1 MAGLNET
8 PRADRVHIGFF
19 GKTNAGKSS
28 TINLLTGGET
38 ALVSPV
44 AGTTT
49 DPVYKSMELLPVG
62 PVVLIDTG
70 GTDDTTELGRARMA
84 KTVEVAKKT
93 DVAVILTDGGEPDE
107 ELETC
112 RAIFKKRGV
121 PVVEVTNVHGDLPEE
136 REEGAVYINA
146 LTGEGREELLSE
158 ITKSA
163 QRTEDLTL
171 TRGLVQAGDLVLLVM
186 PQDIQAP
193 KGRLILPQV
202 QTIRDLLDAD
212 CRTVCVKTDDI
223 PSVFDDFARTPAL
236 VITDSQIFAHVAENI
251 PPGVPLTSFSILMGK
266 KRGDIF
272 AFVAGANAIRDLKPG
287 SRVLIAEA
295 CTHHALKGDIAR
307 EKLPK
312 LLEKEAGGPIDVTV
326 CSGPTFPDNIE
337 DYDLIVHCG
346 ACMINRSNMLSRIQ
360 EAKDA
365 GVPVTNF
372 GTALAYL
379 SGILKRVVF

>member
-1 MAGLNET
+1 MSGLNET
-8 PRADRVHIGFF
+8 PRADRVHIAFLGR
-19 GKTNAGKSS
+19 TNAGKSS

-70 GTDDTTELGRARMA
+70 GTDDTTELGQARMA
-84 KTVEVAKKT
+84 KTAEVARKA
-93 DVAVILTDGGEPDE
+93 DVAVVIEDDEPDPF
-107 ELETC
+107 LSSCTDTFS
-112 RAIFKKRGV
+112 RRGV
-121 PVVEVTNVHGDLPEE
+121 PVVRVRNVHGELPEE
-136 REEGAVYINA
+136 REEDVVYINA
-146 LTGEGREELLSE
+146 LSGEGKEELLSAIAE
-158 ITKSA
+158 RA
-163 QRTEDLTL
+163 QQTEDIPL
-171 TRGLVQAGDLVLLVM
+171 TRGLVEAGDLVVLVM

-212 CRTVCVKTDDI
+212 CRVVCVKTDDLPGI
-223 PSVFDDFARTPAL
+223 FNDFKHQPAL
-236 VITDSQIFAHVAENI
+236 VITDSQAFAHVSACL
-251 PPGVPLTSFSILMGK
+251 PPGVPLTSFSILMAK

-272 AFVAGANAIRDLKPG
+272 AFVNGAQAIADLKPG

-312 LLEKEAGGPIDVTV
+312 LLEKEAGGPLDVTV
-326 CSGPTFPDNIE
+326 WSGPSFPDDI
-337 DYDLIVHCG
+337 DQYDIIVHCG
-346 ACMINRSNMLSRIQ
+346 GCMINRANLLSRVQ
-360 EAKDA
+360 QARDA
-365 GVPVTNF
+365 DVAITNF
-372 GTALAYL
+372 GTALAYT
-379 SGILKRVVF
+379 SGILSKVVF